1 MTHENF
7 KTCLE
12 ELDGQGAKTLAEKNA
27 RYSSS
32 DDALHNFK
40 MGAEVMGG
48 TPAQACWGCMTK
60 HLVALRDMIQR
71 NDFSNREDVLE
82 KIQDNINYLRFIWA
96 ISEEER
102 SKYTSGC
109 KSADVKTSEYGEC
122 YSCLYTNKTGREE
135 PCKSCRNNYAD
146 GTFEY
151 RTAPLMWAP
160 KEKNNYN

>member
-1 MTHENF
+1 MTHEDF
-7 KTCLE
+7 KACLE

-27 RYSSS
+27 RYSSF

-48 TPAQACWGCMTK
+48 TPAQACWGYMTK

-82 KIQDNINYLRFIWA
+82 KIQDSINYLRFIWA

-109 KSADVKTSEYGEC
+109 ENVSVKTPKGYGEC
-122 YSCLYTNKTGREE
+122 NACLYGDKTTFEE
-135 PCKSCRNNYAD
+135 PCKTCRNNFVN

-151 RTAPLMWAP
+151 RTAPVMWAP
-160 KEKNNYN
+160 KVNI

>member
-7 KTCLE
+7 KKLLE

-48 TPAQACWGCMTK
+48 TPAQACWGYMTK

-71 NDFSNREDVLE
+71 NNFSNREDFLE
-82 KIQDNINYLRFIWA
+82 KCQDSINYIRFIWA
-96 ISEEER
+96 LGNETENNR
-102 SKYTSGC
+102 SFTDLD
-109 KSADVKTSEYGEC
+109 DVVDDCDEC
-122 YSCLYTNKTGREE
+122 ANYNMDEDSE
-135 PCKSCRNNYAD
+135 PCCRCKNTAIP
-146 GTFEY
+146 GTPEYNSRPLLFEWSDKC
-151 RTAPLMWAP
+151 PD
-160 KEKNNYN
+160 